1 MLVRPTISFEKMG
14 FVIWIKFGQSGAF
27 FSFWQDANFNFA
39 QKNGG
44 LMPQLRKTLTE
55 GRPHLSS
62 GLDAVMLRPLGSDF
76 VGLAQTSAPER
87 SQ

>member
-39 QKNGG
+39 QKNRG
-44 LMPQLRKTLTE
+44 T
-55 GRPHLSS
+55 
-62 GLDAVMLRPLGSDF
+62 DAAIAQNTDRGTPPSVVRFGCSD
-76 VGLAQTSAPER
+76 AQTFGLRFRRASPNIGP
-87 SQ
+87 